1 MTESQSMRP
10 TTDVAELLANAAKM
24 LSDVEESDIM
34 KSSNRRKYPAFESPE
49 VVMGEVLG
57 VGGFGIVSEVA
68 AIRIKEVA
76 TAARKNNDY
85 PESEKDGNDTKDS
98 KPNNGAAPLSE
109 QAVEEQD
116 HENDEHHFDV
126 ETAKQKLAKRCRRF
140 NKARYAIKRLD
151 PSLSEKDRTRGM
163 VDMALEVKYLT
174 VLWHPNIVKM
184 RGISLGNDLTPEIFF
199 VMDRLFETLDK
210 RMDSWKRTKKTASG
224 IFGFGG
230 DKSARRHLLVERLV
244 VAYDLAAAFSYIH
257 ENNFVYRDIKMENC
271 GFDIRGDVKVF
282 DFGLMK
288 ALLPS
293 LKVKRS
299 KMYRLTPITG
309 SLPYMAPEVALK
321 QPYNC
326 SCDCFSFGLL
336 FYELLA
342 LKETPYHG
350 YAPCEYFKRVVKG
363 SERPAINRKWPMLSK
378 GILKDSWDRDPARRP
393 SMKNVASAIRED
405 LSQLSEEEDVL
416 NRTRHMLNRS
426 NRSMTYSDTA
436 PSM

>member
-1 MTESQSMRP
+1 MRP
-10 TTDVAELLANAAKM
+10 ETDATELLAKAAKI
-24 LSDVEESDIM
+24 LSDVEGSSIM
-34 KSSNRRKYPAFESPE
+34 KSSNRREYPAFESPE
-49 VVMGEVLG
+49 VVVGEVLG
-57 VGGFGIVSEVA
+57 VGGFGIVYEVS
-68 AIRIKEVA
+68 AIQIKEVETA
-76 TAARKNNDY
+76 TRKSKEY
-85 PESEKDGNDTKDS
+85 PENDSDGNDTLDNNAS
-98 KPNNGAAPLSE
+98 NGATPSE

-151 PSLSEKDRTRGM
+151 PSLSEIDRIRGM
-163 VDMALEVKYLT
+163 IDMALEVKYLT

-184 RGISLGNDLTPEIFF
+184 RGMRLGNDLTPEIFF
-199 VMDRLFETLDK
+199 VMDRLFDTLDK
-210 RMDSWKRTKKTASG
+210 RMKSWQRTKKSTSG
-224 IFGFGG
+224 LFGFGG

-244 VAYDLAAAFSYIH
+244 VAYDLAAAFSYMH
-257 ENNFVYRDIKMENC
+257 ENSFVYRDIKMENC

-282 DFGLMK
+282 DFGLTK

-309 SLPYMAPEVALK
+309 SIPYMAPEVALK

-336 FYELLA
+336 LYELLA
-342 LKETPYHG
+342 LKKTPYHG
-350 YAPCEYFKRVVKG
+350 YAPREYFERVVKG
-363 SERPAINRKWPMLSK
+363 NERPTINRKWPMLSK
-378 GILKDSWDRDPARRP
+378 GILKDSWKRDPERRP
-393 SMKNVASAIRED
+393 SMKNVAKAIRED
-405 LSQLSEEEDVL
+405 LSQLSEEENVL

-426 NRSMTYSDTA
+426 NRSMTFSDTA